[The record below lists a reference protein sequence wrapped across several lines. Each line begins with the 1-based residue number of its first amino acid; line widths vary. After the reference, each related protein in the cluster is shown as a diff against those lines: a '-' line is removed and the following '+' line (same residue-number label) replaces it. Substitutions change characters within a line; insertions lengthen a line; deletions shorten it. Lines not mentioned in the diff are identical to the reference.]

1 MGSHGGGEEEVLPLF
16 ETKEA
21 RGRVAY
27 RILSSTILTGIC
39 LIWVYRLTNIPTAE
53 EAGRWAWIGMFMAEL
68 WFGLYWIVTQSVR
81 WNVIYRFPFKDRLS
95 KRYGDKL
102 PGVDIFV
109 CTADPT
115 IEPSTMVVNT
125 ILSVMSYN
133 YPSEKLSVYLSDDGG
148 SQFTF
153 YALLEASMFSKHWIP
168 FCNKFKV
175 EPRSP
180 EAYFSRNSDTQDM
193 AFEQEW
199 LAIKKLYGD
208 MKYRIETAIE
218 KGCISKDIR
227 DQHKGFKEWSSEVA
241 KNNHQSIVQILI
253 DGRSPSAVDN
263 NGHQLPT
270 LVYLAREKRP
280 QWPHNFKAGSMN
292 ALIRVSSK
300 ISNGPVILN
309 VDCDMYSSNSDAI
322 LESLCFF
329 MDEERGHQISYVQYP
344 QWYNNIAKNDIY
356 SSVGSALN
364 KIELAGL
371 DGCSGAFYGGTGCFH
386 RREGL
391 CGRKY
396 SKDYR
401 AKWDNVTDT
410 IKDVTADK
418 LEEASKVLANCSY
431 ETGTQWGKEMGL
443 IYGCPVEDMVTGLA
457 IQCRGWKSVYYNPH
471 KKSFLGLAPATL
483 DQSLVQF
490 KRWSEGLFQIFF
502 SKYCPFIYGHGRIKF
517 GAQVGLCNYL
527 LWAPLSF
534 PTLYYVIVPSL
545 CLLHGIPLFPKV
557 SSLWFLPFAYVYV
570 ARNVCSIFEAIICG
584 DTLQAWWNTQRMLM
598 FRRTTSFF
606 FAFIDNIL
614 RQLGCHQTAFA
625 ITAKVIDDDVLKR
638 YEQEILEFGSSSVM
652 TTIIATLALLNLFS
666 FVGGMKRIV
675 WDMEFNGTGLEGLIP
690 NAVLCWL
697 IVVINS
703 PVYKALFL
711 RSDKGSIPSS
721 VMLKSVTIASL
732 ACLVPVY

>member
-115 IEPSTMVVNT
+115 IEPPTMVVNT
-125 ILSVMSYN
+125 VLSVMSYN
-133 YPSEKLSVYLSDDGG
+133 YSSKKLSVYLSDDGG
-148 SQFTF
+148 SEFTF
-153 YALLEASMFSKHWIP
+153 YALLEASAFSKHWIP

-180 EAYFSRNSDTQDM
+180 EAYFSRNSDTQDT

-199 LAIKKLYGD
+199 LAIKKLYED
-208 MKYRIETAIE
+208 MKIRIETAIE

-227 DQHKGFKEWSSEVA
+227 DQHKGFKEWSSEVT

-292 ALIRVSSK
+292 ALIRVSSE
-300 ISNGPVILN
+300 ISNGPIILN
-309 VDCDMYSSNSDAI
+309 VDCDMYSNNSDAI

-329 MDEERGHQISYVQYP
+329 MDEEQGHQISYVQYP
-344 QWYNNIAKNDIY
+344 QWYNNITKNDIY
-356 SSVGSALN
+356 SSVANAIN

-371 DGCSGAFYGGTGCFH
+371 DGCSGALYGGTGCFH

-396 SKDYR
+396 SKDHR
-401 AKWDNVTDT
+401 AQWDRVTT
-410 IKDVTADK
+410 KSKDATAEK

-431 ETGTQWGKEMGL
+431 EKGTQWGIEMGL
-443 IYGCPVEDMVTGLA
+443 IYGCPVEDIVTGLA

-490 KRWSEGLFQIFF
+490 KRWSEGMFQVFF

-517 GAQVGLCNYL
+517 GAQMGLCIYL

-557 SSLWFLPFAYVYV
+557 SSLWFLPFAYVFV
-570 ARNVCSIFEAIICG
+570 ARNACSIFEAIICG
-584 DTLQAWWNTQRMLM
+584 DTLQAWWNAQRMLV

-606 FAFIDNIL
+606 FAFMDNIL

-638 YEQEILEFGSSSVM
+638 YEQDIFEFGSSSVM
-652 TTIIATLALLNLFS
+652 TTIIATLAMLNLF
-666 FVGGMKRIV
+666 GLAEGMKRFV
-675 WDMEFNGTGLEGLIP
+675 WDMEFTSALEGLIP
-690 NAVLCWL
+690 NVVLCWL
-697 IVVINS
+697 IVVVNL

-711 RSDKGSIPSS
+711 RSDKGSMPSS
-721 VMLKSVTIASL
+721 VMFKSLAIASL